1 MTRHI
6 DSLNPRDR
14 PTILV
19 FVAHYLPG
27 FKAGGPIRSIAN
39 LVHHLGQEFDFRIVT
54 SDRDAGDTSPFDS
67 VTPNTWQARGNAKVF
82 CASPSFGCHSVIRS
96 AIVNTRPHLIY
107 LNSFFSPSFAIGPL
121 TALHAQAEP
130 HPPIVMA
137 PRGEFSEGAL
147 GIKKWKKLPYKLTF
161 RALRLHRKVH
171 WQASSESEARDI
183 ERELGPRCG
192 PIHVAPNLP
201 PAVSNHALDLPREG
215 DPKADPL
222 RIVFLSRISPMKNL
236 AWALDVLRRVRVPV
250 ELSIY
255 GRISDDAYW
264 SHCRDKIGGLPSNVR
279 ARYRGVVPHPEVS
292 SVLAEHDLFFLPT
305 LGENY
310 GHAIHEALSA
320 GLPVLIS
327 DQTPWRDLPQK
338 GVGWDL
344 PLDDAEGFATVIEAQ
359 ANLTVEERCKQRL
372 RARSFAE
379 NVSRDDERVA
389 LNRALFHRALAS
401 GRGGRTGEPR

>member
-1 MTRHI
+1 MLSTRP
-6 DSLNPRDR
+6 DTVARR
-14 PTILV
+14 PVVLV

-54 SDRDAGDTSPFDS
+54 SDRDAGDTSPFES
-67 VTPNTWQARGNAKVF
+67 VTPNTWQACGNAKVF
-82 CASPSFGCHSVIRS
+82 YASPSFARHSVMQS
-96 AIVNTRPHLIY
+96 AIGNTRPNLIY
-107 LNSFFSPSFAIGPL
+107 INSFFSPDFAIGPL
-121 TALHAQAEP
+121 MALRALDKP
-130 HPPIVMA
+130 RPPIVMA

-161 RALRLHRKVH
+161 RALRFHRKVH

-201 PAVSNHALDLPREG
+201 PAVSNHAPGFPREG
-215 DPKADPL
+215 DPKVDPL
-222 RIVFLSRISPMKNL
+222 RIVFLSRISPKKNL
-236 AWALDVLRRVRVPV
+236 AWALDVLRRIRAPV
-250 ELSIY
+250 EFSIY

-264 SHCRDKIGGLPSNVR
+264 SHCRDKIGSLPKNVR
-279 ARYRGVVPHPEVS
+279 ARYRGVIPHPEVP

-344 PLDDAEGFATVIEAQ
+344 PLDDAEGFATVIEGQ
-359 ANLTVEERCKQRL
+359 ANLTEEVRRQLRL
-372 RARSFAE
+372 RARRFAA

-401 GRGGRTGEPR
+401 GRGERTGEPR